1 MLQRLINPQK
11 PLNLPLGGGE
21 RTNTL
26 IKTNSTDST
35 TKSKDTYLTLEP
47 DSNPK
52 TGGFIG
58 AEVGISSSYNGMR
71 ARVDIVEPNT
81 GAIMDYFHFY
91 DSKNSVVFPINLMG
105 GYQWYFYNRPWF
117 HLGVAIKAHI
127 GYTNYNE
134 EFEDYRSD
142 GRWWASE
149 VTAHGIQYGLEA
161 KFLWDFLNKGNHS
174 LGVSVA
180 PLGFEGSSIIYNE
193 KYDFGSLN
201 TYEDRGKQYGRA
213 EKGTKTT
220 FTYTFSGGLH
230 YYYNINHQLFVYYK
244 YRFYSDIITGKT
256 GYAFAP
262 SHTLMT
268 GYAYKF

>member
-1 MLQRLINPQK
+1 
-11 PLNLPLGGGE
+11 
-21 RTNTL
+21 
-26 IKTNSTDST
+26 
-35 TKSKDTYLTLEP
+35 
-47 DSNPK
+47 
-52 TGGFIG
+52 
-58 AEVGISSSYNGMR
+58 MR
-71 ARVDIVEPNT
+71 AIVERRTADADGNIIAIT
-81 GAIMDYFHFY
+81 GYITFY

-134 EFEDYRSD
+134 KFEDYRSD
-142 GRWWASE
+142 SRWWASE
-149 VTAHGIQYGLEA
+149 LTTHGIQYGLEA

-180 PLGFEGSSIIYNE
+180 PLGFEGSTIIYSE
-193 KYDFGSLN
+193 RYDFGARAN
-201 TYEDRGKQYGRA
+201 EIKTYGRV
-213 EKGTKTT
+213 EKGIQTT

-244 YRFYSDIITGKT
+244 YRYYSTIITDIQR
-256 GYAFAP
+256 YVFAP

>member
-1 MLQRLINPQK
+1 
-11 PLNLPLGGGE
+11 
-21 RTNTL
+21 
-26 IKTNSTDST
+26 
-35 TKSKDTYLTLEP
+35 
-47 DSNPK
+47 
-52 TGGFIG
+52 
-58 AEVGISSSYNGMR
+58 MR
-71 ARVDIVEPNT
+71 AIVYLRNNISGVIT
-81 GAIMDYFHFY
+81 GYVTLY
-91 DSKNSVVFPINLMG
+91 DSKNSVVFPVNLMG

-127 GYTNYNE
+127 GYTNYND
-134 EFEDYRSD
+134 EFYDLRSD
-142 GRWWASE
+142 GIWYASE

-193 KYDFGSLN
+193 RFDFGALDIN
-201 TYEDRGKQYGRA
+201 VYRTKQYGRA
-213 EKGTKTT
+213 EKGNKTS

-244 YRFYSDIITGKT
+244 YRYYSDIVTGKT
-256 GYAFAP
+256 RYVFAP

>member
-1 MLQRLINPQK
+1 MRGSVARGIN
-11 PLNLPLGGGE
+11 NG
-21 RTNTL
+21 NT
-26 IKTNSTDST
+26 ITI
-35 TKSKDTYLTLEP
+35 
-47 DSNPK
+47 
-52 TGGFIG
+52 TG
-58 AEVGISSSYNGMR
+58 Y
-71 ARVDIVEPNT
+71 DL
-81 GAIMDYFHFY
+81 YY

-134 EFEDYRSD
+134 EFYDSYYD
-142 GRWWASE
+142 GRWLASE

-180 PLGFEGSSIIYNE
+180 PLGFEGSTIIYNDN
-193 KYDFGSLN
+193 YDFGVEAGN
-201 TYEDRGKQYGRA
+201 TKTHYGNY
-213 EKGTKTT
+213 EKGTQTA

-230 YYYNINHQLFVYYK
+230 YYYDINHQLFVYYK
-244 YRFYSDIITGKT
+244 YRFYSNIITDKMR
-256 GYAFAP
+256 YVFAP

>member
-1 MLQRLINPQK
+1 M
-11 PLNLPLGGGE
+11 
-21 RTNTL
+21 
-26 IKTNSTDST
+26 
-35 TKSKDTYLTLEP
+35 
-47 DSNPK
+47 
-52 TGGFIG
+52 
-58 AEVGISSSYNGMR
+58 GISSSYNAMWGLIWLSTNNVR
-71 ARVDIVEPNT
+71 T
-81 GAIMDYFHFY
+81 GYAQFY

-127 GYTNYNE
+127 GYTNYNDD
-134 EFEDYRSD
+134 FEDYNS
-142 GRWWASE
+142 GIWFASQ

-180 PLGFEGSSIIYNE
+180 PLGFEGSTIIYNE
-193 KYDFGSLN
+193 NYDFG
-201 TYEDRGKQYGRA
+201 TYDNRGKEHYGNY
-213 EKGTKTT
+213 EKGNRTS

-244 YRFYSDIITGKT
+244 YRFYSDAVTSKKR
-256 GYAFAP
+256 YAFAP

>member
-1 MLQRLINPQK
+1 MRGIV
-11 PLNLPLGGGE
+11 
-21 RTNTL
+21 
-26 IKTNSTDST
+26 ST
-35 TKSKDTYLTLEP
+35 TNASGLI
-47 DSNPK
+47 
-52 TGGFIG
+52 TGYI
-58 AEVGISSSYNGMR
+58 
-71 ARVDIVEPNT
+71 T
-81 GAIMDYFHFY
+81 FY
-91 DSKNSVVFPINLMG
+91 DSKNSVVFPVNLMG

-134 EFEDYRSD
+134 KFEDYNS
-142 GRWWASE
+142 GVWFASE

-180 PLGFEGSSIIYNE
+180 PLGFEGSSIIWQEYHTWDLGGI
-193 KYDFGSLN
+193 KKHVRTD
-201 TYEDRGKQYGRA
+201 T
-213 EKGTKTT
+213 KGTQTA

-230 YYYNINHQLFVYYK
+230 YYYDINHQLFVYYK
-244 YRFYSDIITGKT
+244 YRYYSDIITGKT
-256 GYAFAP
+256 RYVFAP